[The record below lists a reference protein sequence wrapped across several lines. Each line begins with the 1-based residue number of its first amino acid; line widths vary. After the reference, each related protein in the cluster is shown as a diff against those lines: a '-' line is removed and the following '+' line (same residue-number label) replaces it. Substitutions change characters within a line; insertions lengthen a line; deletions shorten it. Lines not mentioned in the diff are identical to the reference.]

1 VTADGSNQAAP
12 PVGNGRSAAA
22 GPILRTEELTMRFGG
37 LTAVNRVSIAIERGE
52 IRAIIGPNGAGKSTF
67 FNCVTGVLK
76 PTSGRVILNGEDVA
90 GLPPNKVSH
99 KGLARSYQITNILPG
114 ASVLEN
120 VRVAAQSRRHAWNM
134 VRNRLSFPD
143 VVDRARAV
151 LDAVGLLPDEDE
163 LAANLSH
170 GAQRNLEI
178 GIALATEPELLCL
191 DEPTAGMSVTETRST
206 VELVRR
212 IAKDLTIVIVEHDME
227 VVMGLAKTITVLH
240 YGEVLAEGTPAQIQA
255 NQRVQEVYLKT

>member
-1 VTADGSNQAAP
+1 
-12 PVGNGRSAAA
+12 
-22 GPILRTEELTMRFGG
+22 MRFGG
-37 LTAVNRVSIAIERGE
+37 LTAVNNVSIAIERGE

-67 FNCVTGVLK
+67 FNCLTGVLR
-76 PTSGRVILNGEDVA
+76 PTSGRILLNGEDVA

-120 VRVAAQSRRHAWNM
+120 VRIAAQSRRHAWNM

-143 VVDRARAV
+143 VVHRARAV
-151 LDAVGLLPDEDE
+151 LDSVGLLPDEDE

-191 DEPTAGMSVTETRST
+191 DEPTAGMSVSETRST

-227 VVMGLAKTITVLH
+227 VVMGLARTITVLH

-255 NQRVQEVYLKT
+255 NPRVQEVYLKT

>member
-1 VTADGSNQAAP
+1 M
-12 PVGNGRSAAA
+12 
-22 GPILRTEELTMRFGG
+22 RTWPG
-37 LTAVNRVSIAIERGE
+37 
-52 IRAIIGPNGAGKSTF
+52 
-67 FNCVTGVLK
+67 
-76 PTSGRVILNGEDVA
+76 GEDVA

-120 VRVAAQSRRHAWNM
+120 VRIAAQSRHHAWNM

-143 VVDRARAV
+143 VVERARAV
-151 LDAVGLLPDEDE
+151 LDAIGLLPDEDE

-191 DEPTAGMSVTETRST
+191 DEPTAGMSVSETRAT

-212 IAKDLTIVIVEHDME
+212 IAKDLTIIIVEHDME
-227 VVMGLAKTITVLH
+227 VVMGLARTITVLH